1 MKLEQIAIIAAG
13 LAVVFWPQIQAQ
25 FEHLRQGAAARM
37 PPPPGGGGGG
47 GRAQWVPMVLAL
59 QDQLTAAGQA
69 KAANLAGQLVVEII
83 GGQSPT
89 PGAKK

>member
-1 MKLEQIAIIAAG
+1 MKLEQLAIVAAG

-37 PPPPGGGGGG
+37 PPPPGGG

-83 GGQSPT
+83 GGTAPT